1 MVEAVELVAC
11 HVFHLADRDDQCV
24 SIGMV
29 RIRLDRLRE
38 CPPGCCQLCAAATKV
53 APADVYRIAKAWQW
67 RPPPP
72 GCPHCADRDR
82 STKSCRDRIG
92 RLSQHTGAVPFVRL
106 RRAQLA
112 RLGASS
118 ANLGQTADYSQA
130 IAHFADRR
138 SRPLL
143 CAKQIRP
150 ECSATRA
157 APQGF
162 CGKSPNGSGFRQ
174 TVPGAR
180 RRTARRSARVD
191 R

>member
-29 RIRLDRLRE
+29 RTRLDRLRE

-72 GCPHCADRDR
+72 GCAHCADRDR

-106 RRAQLA
+106 GRAQLA
-112 RLGASS
+112 RLGARS
-118 ANLGQTADYSQA
+118 ANLGVDRPLFAGDRALRRSS
-130 IAHFADRR
+130 IAHLYTDDHAD
-138 SRPLL
+138 
-143 CAKQIRP
+143 AM
-150 ECSATRA
+150 A
-157 APQGF
+157 AL
-162 CGKSPNGSGFRQ
+162 
-174 TVPGAR
+174 GAMVAGALNSDNVISLR
-180 RRTARRSARVD
+180 G
-191 R
+191 